1 MTIAETAPEANAT
14 ESIGR
19 QATRGLKW
27 SVAGTLVNKAGSFAL
42 GLVLA
47 RLLAP
52 ADFGVFAVAFA
63 TMQLV
68 MVVNDVGLIAA
79 TVQWRGALEEIS
91 ATATVLAMAFSILI
105 YLGFWIAAP
114 IIAEVSAVPQATGV
128 IRLLT
133 VVILIDGATA
143 VRSAALMRTFRQDK
157 LIQANLIGMAVNAAV
172 AVPLA
177 LGGAGAYSFAGGL
190 VVGTAVTG
198 LLVFFWAAVPLRAGF
213 DRAVAR
219 RLMAF
224 GIPLAASLGVE
235 AVLINAAYIIVGHLA
250 GATQLG
256 FYLLAFNIS
265 TWALS
270 ILSTAV
276 RYVSVAGFS
285 RLSEVDSETL
295 SAGVQASLPTLVTV
309 LMPIAV
315 LMAALAT
322 PLIAVLYGAK
332 WSAAA
337 PVLPY
342 LMLLTVV
349 RVLTGFALDI
359 LIGAGA
365 TKAALRLY
373 LIWAIVLIPVLILAT
388 TQGGITGA
396 AIAHAAVG
404 LLVALPVTVVAL
416 HRIGVR
422 LKPVGPKLLRPVLGG
437 LVAAVLAWLAGYAI
451 GSPAV
456 AVLLV
461 GGVAGLAAYA
471 VLGVAPEHRRRLLG
485 SVRRKEAHAVE

>member
-1 MTIAETAPEANAT
+1 MTIAETASQTGAT
-14 ESIGR
+14 EEIGR
-19 QATRGLKW
+19 KATRGLKW

-42 GLVLA
+42 GLILA

-91 ATATVLAMAFSILI
+91 ATATVMAMAFSVLI
-105 YLGFWIAAP
+105 YLGFWMAAP
-114 IIAEVSAVPQATGV
+114 VIADVAAVPQATGV

-157 LIQANLIGMAVNAAV
+157 LIRANLVGVAVNAVV
-172 AVPLA
+172 AVCLA
-177 LGGAGAYSFAGGL
+177 LAGAGAYAFAGGL
-190 VVGTAVTG
+190 VAGAAVTG
-198 LLVFFWAAVPLRAGF
+198 VLVFVWAGVPLQVGF
-213 DRAVAR
+213 DRAIAR
-219 RLMAF
+219 RLMVF

-235 AVLINAAYIIVGHLA
+235 ALLINAAYIIVGHQA

-256 FYLLAFNIS
+256 YYLLAFNIS

-285 RLSEVDSETL
+285 RLSEVDAETL
-295 SAGVQASLPTLVTV
+295 SAGVRASLPTLVTV
-309 LMPIAV
+309 LVPIAV
-315 LMAALAT
+315 LMGALAG
-322 PLIAVLYGAK
+322 PLVAILYGDK
-332 WSAAA
+332 WAPAA
-337 PVLPY
+337 PVLPF

-373 LIWAIVLIPVLILAT
+373 LVWAVVLIPALLYAT
-388 TQGGITGA
+388 SRDGIIGA
-396 AIAHAAVG
+396 AVAQAAVG
-404 LLVALPVTVVAL
+404 VLVAIPVTVLAL
-416 HRIGVR
+416 QKIGVR
-422 LKPVGPKLLRPVLGG
+422 LAPVVPKLVRPLLGG
-437 LVAAVLAWLAGYAI
+437 LVAGGLAFLAVRVI
-451 GSPAV
+451 GTPALV
-456 AVLLV
+456 VLFV
-461 GGVAGLAAYA
+461 GGVAGLVAYA
-471 VLGVAPEHRRRLLG
+471 ALAVGPSQLRRLFGSMRRRTDP
-485 SVRRKEAHAVE
+485 